1 MEVSELFAGLEARV
15 RPEGRV
21 AVAGSANPGE
31 AVGNLA
37 NEWLCGFRASGKSQR
52 AECIQK
58 EAPKHWMS
66 DWWLATC
73 AFLAFVD
80 APWTNRQPGAE
91 R

>member
-58 EAPKHWMS
+58 
-66 DWWLATC
+66 
-73 AFLAFVD
+73 
-80 APWTNRQPGAE
+80 
-91 R
+91 